1 MTTVF
6 VTGAGG
12 GIGQGIVKA
21 LRLIND
27 LDLRIVAADMN
38 PLSPGLYA
46 ADLACI
52 VPAASSRSYV
62 DTLVRLFRDL
72 GVDYYFPGTDV
83 ELTVCADAAGHIQD
97 EAGTRVVVAPP
108 ETVRIASDKYATFQ
122 FLRDHRLAPP
132 MTYLPASVD
141 PGSLG
146 YPVVVKP
153 RSGAR
158 SQGYRLV
165 ADSAEL
171 AKTAGEQPDSIV
183 QEYVGSTDSEYTCTV
198 VSVEGRQSQPFVL
211 QRWLRDGD
219 TYRAVPVLREAVRE
233 YVRQVAAKLDLEG
246 PCNFQL
252 RVDGAEPKL
261 LEINARCSGT
271 TPLWAQLGFNP
282 VECYLK
288 GALGMTYH
296 PQVRYG
302 VTVLRYWAEMIV
314 ADEDMRALDEGV
326 PTATRPLLRS
336 GL

>member
-62 DTLVRLFRDL
+62 DTLLRLFRDL

-83 ELTVCADAAGHIQD
+83 ELTACADAAGRIQD
-97 EAGTRVVVAPP
+97 ETGTRVIVAPS

-122 FLRDHRLAPP
+122 FLRNHGLAAPK
-132 MTYLPASVD
+132 TYLPDSVD
-141 PGSLG
+141 PGSLE

-153 RSGAR
+153 RNGAR
-158 SQGYRLV
+158 SQGFRLV
-165 ADSAEL
+165 AGPAEL
-171 AKTAGEQPDSIV
+171 ARTVGEQPGSII
-183 QEYVGSTDSEYTCTV
+183 QEHIGSADSEYTCTV
-198 VSVEGRQSQPFVL
+198 VGVDGRQSEPFVL

-219 TYRAVPVLREAVRE
+219 TYRAIPVLRETVRE

-288 GALGMTYH
+288 GALGVPYH

-314 ADEDMRALDEGV
+314 TDRDVRALDDGV
-326 PTATRPLLRS
+326 PTALLRS

>member
-21 LRLIND
+21 LRLIDD
-27 LDLRIVAADMN
+27 LDLRIVAADMS

-52 VPAASSRSYV
+52 VPPASSRSYL

-83 ELTVCADAAGHIQD
+83 ELTVCAEAGGRIQD
-97 EAGTRVVVAPP
+97 EAGTRVVVAPH

-122 FLRDHRLAPP
+122 FLRNHGFAAPR
-132 MTYLPASVD
+132 TYLPDSVD

-165 ADSAEL
+165 AGPAEL
-171 AKTAGEQPDSIV
+171 ANTVGEQPDSIV
-183 QEYVGSTDSEYTCTV
+183 QEYVGSADSEYTCTV
-198 VSVEGRQSQPFVL
+198 VGVGGRQSDPFVL

-219 TYRAVPVLREAVRE
+219 TYRAVPVLRESVRE
-233 YVRQVAAKLDLEG
+233 YVSQVAAKLDLEG

-261 LEINARCSGT
+261 FEINARCSGT

-288 GALGMTYH
+288 GALGLTYR

-314 ADEDMRALDEGV
+314 ADEDVRTLDDGG
-326 PTATRPLLRS
+326 PTATQPLLRS